1 MERLTNT
8 AFFVLLA
15 GMLSLAACG
24 GSSSPEPEEM
34 TEEEGVVVSD
44 VPEPSAE
51 AIAAAQN
58 LSARLE
64 NSNAELVSTQRGVVD
79 IGYTQPLATRES
91 NFIVTTFMVQNRAA
105 NAIAGFQVD
114 EFWFDVDGNTVTG
127 DRVRFREPILAGEV
141 VEIELRVPRN
151 SAMDRSN
158 YEFSHQNGDIEPE
171 LIVDEEVVDTW
182 PEFIRPEPEE
192 EGEEGEEG
200 EEETAPAAQ

>member
-151 SAMDRSN
+151 SALDRRN
-158 YEFSHQNGDIEPE
+158 YEFSPQNGDIEPE

-192 EGEEGEEG
+192 EGEEGEE
-200 EEETAPAAQ
+200 ETAPAAQ

>member
-192 EGEEGEEG
+192 EGEEGEE
-200 EEETAPAAQ
+200 ETAPAAQ

>member
-1 MERLTNT
+1 MERLSNT
-8 AFFVLLA
+8 VFFVLLA
-15 GMLSLAACG
+15 GMLGLVACG
-24 GSSSPEPEEM
+24 GSGSSESEEM
-34 TEEEGVVVSD
+34 TEGEQGVLVD
-44 VPEPSAE
+44 APPPASAE
-51 AIAAAQN
+51 SIAAAQR

-79 IGYTQPLATRES
+79 IGYTQPRATRES

-141 VEIELRVPRN
+141 VEIELRVPRI

-171 LIVDEEVVDTW
+171 LVVDDEVVDTW
-182 PEFIRPEPEE
+182 PEFIKPEPEE
-192 EGEEGEEG
+192 EGEEGEE
-200 EEETAPAAQ
+200 EAAPAAQ